1 MAKEKDK
8 TKKLKRLENQYYRME
23 GNERKQ
29 ANLLGRI
36 TTLKNTK

>member
-1 MAKEKDK
+1 MAKEKSK
-8 TKKLKRLENQYYRME
+8 ENRLKRLEQQYYRMD

-29 ANLLGRI
+29 ANILGRI